1 MDASVPQRTANVLEK
16 DVDGELIIVN
26 ANTNEL
32 ISLSDSGRAIWDLV
46 DNRRTV
52 GQIVEAIC
60 AEYEV
65 GPDDAIG
72 DDEPPVTEGDVL
84 AAEPGCVRE
93 PVGSFRDLLVDKGL
107 ATYNGE
113 RKEN

>member
-52 GQIVEAIC
+52 GQIVAAIC
-60 AEYEV
+60 AEFEV
-65 GPDDAIG
+65 GPDEEADAK
-72 DDEPPVTEGDVL
+72 EPPAAEGDVL
-84 AAEPGCVRE
+84 AAEPGSVRE
-93 PVGSFRDLLVDKGL
+93 QVGSFLDLLVDKGL